1 MHEALLASH
10 NGVFY
15 TFSFES
21 IEGVQNWVRERDIE
35 ALTSSCGRFDF
46 WTSPLLRR
54 GTLQP
59 INRAATKI
67 LVGATRFSGA
77 DVPVLRGPIVI
88 TSHDQAGDIIGLT
101 PEQIIQLIELSY
113 RLPRQRDVWALEWR
127 LGRLDRA
134 ELRQARRESRR
145 GRGSFAVSGAA

>member
-15 TFSFES
+15 TFTFKG

-35 ALTSSCGRFDF
+35 ALTSSCGCFDF

-54 GTLQP
+54 GGLQP
-59 INRAATKI
+59 VNRAATKI

-77 DVPVLRGPIVI
+77 DVPLLRGPIVI
-88 TSHDQAGDIIGLT
+88 TSHDHAGDVIGLT
-101 PEQIIQLIELSY
+101 PEQIIELIDMSY
-113 RLPRQRDVWALEWR
+113 HLPRQRDVWALEWR
-127 LGRLDRA
+127 FGRLDRA
-134 ELRQARRESRR
+134 ELRQARRQSRR
-145 GRGSFAVSGAA
+145 ARRTFAVRGAV